1 MILRFATTLEVSTD
15 DLLQPAGPK
24 PLRRPSRRV
33 LRRLDRI
40 ESLPPGLTECAQ
52 VLHFGYYLII
62 FSTMETMRTTTGISI
77 TLPPEMLKRAKKL
90 AGKENRTMSEL
101 IREAFREY
109 EQKRRWDEIN
119 AFGRAKAAELG
130 IINEDVPRLV
140 KEVRAELRKKNNQP
154 AR

>member
-1 MILRFATTLEVSTD
+1 
-15 DLLQPAGPK
+15 
-24 PLRRPSRRV
+24 
-33 LRRLDRI
+33 
-40 ESLPPGLTECAQ
+40 
-52 VLHFGYYLII
+52 
-62 FSTMETMRTTTGISI
+62 MEIMRTTTGISI

-130 IINEDVPRLV
+130 ITEGDVSRIV
-140 KEVRAELRKKNNQP
+140 KESREELGQKTKRSL
-154 AR
+154 R

>member
-1 MILRFATTLEVSTD
+1 
-15 DLLQPAGPK
+15 
-24 PLRRPSRRV
+24 
-33 LRRLDRI
+33 
-40 ESLPPGLTECAQ
+40 
-52 VLHFGYYLII
+52 
-62 FSTMETMRTTTGISI
+62 MRNTTGISI

-130 IINEDVPRLV
+130 ITNEDVPRLV
-140 KEVRAELRKKNNQP
+140 KEVRAELRRKNNQP

>member
-1 MILRFATTLEVSTD
+1 
-15 DLLQPAGPK
+15 
-24 PLRRPSRRV
+24 
-33 LRRLDRI
+33 
-40 ESLPPGLTECAQ
+40 
-52 VLHFGYYLII
+52 
-62 FSTMETMRTTTGISI
+62 METMRTTTGISI

-130 IINEDVPRLV
+130 ITEDDVTRIV
-140 KEVRAELRKKNNQP
+140 KESRKELARQTNRSVR
-154 AR
+154 

>member
-1 MILRFATTLEVSTD
+1 
-15 DLLQPAGPK
+15 
-24 PLRRPSRRV
+24 
-33 LRRLDRI
+33 
-40 ESLPPGLTECAQ
+40 
-52 VLHFGYYLII
+52 
-62 FSTMETMRTTTGISI
+62 METMRNTTGISI

-130 IINEDVPRLV
+130 ITNEDVPRLV
-140 KEVRAELRKKNNQP
+140 KEVRAELRRKNNQP

>member
-1 MILRFATTLEVSTD
+1 MARCYTST
-15 DLLQPAGPK
+15 
-24 PLRRPSRRV
+24 
-33 LRRLDRI
+33 
-40 ESLPPGLTECAQ
+40 
-52 VLHFGYYLII
+52 YYLII

-109 EQKRRWDEIN
+109 ERKRRWDEIN
-119 AFGRAKAAELG
+119 DYGKAKAAQLSITE
-130 IINEDVPRLV
+130 EDVPRVV
-140 KEVRAELRKKNNQP
+140 KEFRTERGLKVKRP